1 MGSTVRTVLESPF
14 GPAVTEVPLPRSPLV
29 FVVAQV
35 RFERVASI
43 GAEDFIAGFQ
53 EAIRGVYPVMRR
65 EQQAGV
71 LVGPDGQI
79 TTTESGHL
87 WRFDERPEGW
97 QVTLAPDF
105 IALSTSRYTRRRD
118 FLDRLTHLLNAAQR
132 ELRVRFCER
141 AGVRYVD
148 RVTDP
153 VTLARLHELVRPEIL
168 GTAVT
173 DPGLEGVEL
182 VHVFA
187 DTTYQL
193 PDQVEMHGRWGL
205 LPAKSTFD
213 PAIAPADSES
223 WVLDLD
229 ASTREPM
236 GFDPIALGARAESAC
251 ERIYRF
257 FRWAVNDEFLVAHGG
272 QP

>member
-1 MGSTVRTVLESPF
+1 VIETPF
-14 GPAVTEVPLPRSPLV
+14 GPAVPEVPLPRSPLA

-43 GAEDFIAGFQ
+43 GSEDFIAGFQ
-53 EAIRGVYPVMRR
+53 ESIRGVYPVMRR

-79 TTTESGHL
+79 TTAESGHL

-105 IALSTSRYTRRRD
+105 VALSTDRYTRRHD
-118 FLDRLTHLLNAAQR
+118 FLDRLTSVLSAAQR
-132 ELRVRFCER
+132 DLRVRFCER
-141 AGVRYVD
+141 LGVRYVD

-153 VTLARLHELVRPEIL
+153 TALARLRELVRPEVL
-168 GTAVT
+168 GTVVT
-173 DPGLEGVEL
+173 DPGLEVEL
-182 VHVFA
+182 VHSFA

-205 LPAKSTFD
+205 LPPKATFD
-213 PAIAPADSES
+213 PAIAPSDTAS

-229 ASTREPM
+229 AYTSEPTS
-236 GFDPIALGARAESAC
+236 FEPTALGARAESAC

-257 FRWAVNDEFLVAHGG
+257 FRWAVQDEFLGAHGG